1 MKFLAATLVVV
12 CSFAVTP
19 ALAYDG
25 PQPLTR
31 AGCDAAQLAWDDN
44 ANVCSSEPSQ
54 TPQTTAA
61 LEVPDASASQTA
73 AAPDMPAETAGQ
85 PLTREACD
93 LAGETWNDNANMCDV
108 VMDAVPVDVAAPGP
122 SKVLIKIDK
131 AEQKMEV
138 WVDGI
143 ETYTWPV
150 STGRPGF
157 STPSGDYTAKS
168 MNEMWYSRQW
178 DNAPMPHAIFFTK
191 KGHAIHGSTEVRNLG
206 RPASHGCVRI
216 SPKNAATLYDLV
228 EENGLD
234 QTKIVLAGLT
244 PGGDYV
250 SPAANARPRTLAP
263 VEEQPVKR
271 GGGLFKRLFGRR

>member
-1 MKFLAATLVVV
+1 MKFLAATIVVAS
-12 CSFAVTP
+12 CFAVTP

-31 AGCDAAQLAWDDN
+31 AACDAAHLAWDDG
-44 ANVCSSEPSQ
+44 ANVCSSEEA
-54 TPQTTAA
+54 PQTTAA
-61 LEVPDASASQTA
+61 LEVPDASASPAQ
-73 AAPDMPAETAGQ
+73 AAPNVPAEIAGQ

-93 LAGETWNDNANMCDV
+93 LAGETWNDNTNICDV
-108 VMDAVPVDVAAPGP
+108 AMEPVPVDVAAAA
-122 SKVLIKIDK
+122 SSILINIDK
-131 AEQKMEV
+131 ANQKMVV
-138 WVDGI
+138 WVDGV
-143 ETYTWPV
+143 EKYTWPV
-150 STGRPGF
+150 STGRPGYA
-157 STPSGDYTAKS
+157 TPSGDYTPGS

-191 KGHAIHGSTEVRNLG
+191 SGHAIHGSNEVRNLG

-234 QTKIVLAGLT
+234 RTKIVLAGMT

-263 VEEQPVKR
+263 VEEVQPVKR
-271 GGGLFKRLFGRR
+271 GGGLFKRLFGKR